1 HNDEVTLKLTV
12 EVSNQGP
19 DAAGTGAGTNTP
31 GQPTFITRTIESTIR
46 LKDGETNFLAG
57 LIQQNDTNSDDKTP
71 FLGDLPIIGRFFT
84 LNKKRTIRTDL
95 VLTMTPHII
104 RKPDITE
111 DDVAPMWVG
120 TQNNLTFRGVS
131 PRIESQSSVDPFTAP
146 PTTAPGGLSLS
157 PNGEPVGGNPEG
169 ISGRPVSTTAPPPGT
184 APTDIF
190 RGP

>member
-1 HNDEVTLKLTV
+1 TTNQLGASPFTSYQYQDVGIKVAIEPRVHHNREVTLKLTV

-19 DAAGTGAGTNTP
+19 DAPGTGSNGVAA
-31 GQPTFITRTIESTIR
+31 QPTFITRTIESTIR

-111 DDVAPMWVG
+111 DDLA
-120 TQNNLTFRGVS
+120 
-131 PRIESQSSVDPFTAP
+131 
-146 PTTAPGGLSLS
+146 
-157 PNGEPVGGNPEG
+157 
-169 ISGRPVSTTAPPPGT
+169 
-184 APTDIF
+184 
-190 RGP
+190 